1 MVGSKQVPVGSSS
14 SNSRGGMVPPLLCEC
29 GNYSVVRTVKR
40 GPNVGMKFHGCPLWP
55 DTKCEFFRWILPDNN
70 ELDHLQLKIFEANTT
85 IAEMEYDKKLM
96 EEKIKKLQT
105 KKDNMEEDVQE
116 MKNELCQMR
125 IELMKSPRNE
135 RNCTM
140 ALYFSW
146 VFFALL
152 VFWLK

>member
-1 MVGSKQVPVGSSS
+1 MTGLNQSTVGSGSS
-14 SNSRGGMVPPLLCEC
+14 SNSRGGMVPPFLCEC

-40 GPNVGMKFHGCPLWP
+40 GPNIGIKFHGCPLWP
-55 DTKCEFFRWILPDNN
+55 NTKCEFFRWIPDNN
-70 ELDHLQLKIFEANTT
+70 KLDNLQLQILEANTT
-85 IAEMEYDKKLM
+85 IAQMEYEKKLM

-105 KKDNMEEDVQE
+105 KKDNLEEDVQE

-125 IELMKSPRNE
+125 IEMMKSSRNE
-135 RNCTM
+135 RNGTM

-146 VFFALL
+146 FFFSLV